1 MADPDIS
8 ADELIAKYREENI
21 KRVKLAFADLD
32 GVHRGKYIS
41 LDKFASI
48 AGGSAGFCDCVLGWD
63 VNDQLYDNAT
73 FTGWDTAFPDATYRI
88 DLATE
93 RRVPDEGGCPL
104 FLVEFVGANDGLHPI
119 CPRNLLRRMLQK
131 AEGMGHALK
140 IAFEYEFF
148 IFDETPHTIREKN
161 YRDLTPLSPGNFGY
175 SILRNSA
182 LSDLFHDF
190 MDYCNDMDFPL
201 EGLHCE
207 TGPGVWEA
215 ALAVDDALSGADK
228 AALFKT
234 FTKVF
239 CQKRDLVATFM
250 AKWSMD
256 YPGQSGHVHQSL
268 VDAKTET
275 SLFYEGAEE
284 HGMSA
289 LMRYYVAGQQKYLKP
304 FLCLCAPT
312 INSYTR
318 LVKGA
323 WAPTAATW
331 GVDNRTTA
339 LRVITGTEKSQRVEF
354 RIGPADANPYLIAA
368 ASLGAGLLGI
378 EQQIELDK
386 PVIGNAY
393 EQEAGLPS
401 ELQLA
406 KNLRDATR
414 DFEQSVEA
422 RELFGDEFV
431 NHFTASRDWEAR
443 EHERVVTDW
452 QLQRYF
458 EII

>member
-1 MADPDIS
+1 MEMEKLVSLCKRRGFLFQSSEIYGGLNGFWDYGPLGVELKRNIKEAWWQDMVTS
-8 ADELIAKYREENI
+8 HDELSIRDGAPASYEMTG
-21 KRVKLAFADLD
+21 LD
-32 GVHRGKYIS
+32 STI
-41 LDKFASI
+41 I
-48 AGGSAGFCDCVLGWD
+48 M
-63 VNDQLYDNAT
+63 
-73 FTGWDTAFPDATYRI
+73 
-88 DLATE
+88 
-93 RRVPDEGGCPL
+93 
-104 FLVEFVGANDGLHPI
+104 HPQI
-119 CPRNLLRRMLQK
+119 WKCS
-131 AEGMGHALK
+131 GH
-140 IAFEYEFF
+140 Y
-148 IFDETPHTIREKN
+148 
-161 YRDLTPLSPGNFGY
+161 
-175 SILRNSA
+175 
-182 LSDLFHDF
+182 DLFHDF

-234 FTKVF
+234 FTEVF

-275 SLFYEGAEE
+275 SLFYEGTEE
-284 HGMSA
+284 HGMSP
-289 LMRYYVAGQQKYLKP
+289 LMRHYVAGQQKYLKP

-414 DFEQSVEA
+414 DFHQSLQG

-431 NHFTASRDWEAR
+431 NHFTSSRDWETR
-443 EHERVVTDW
+443 EHERAVTDW